1 MLTIAAKPQ
10 DSNTVLAEFEAVLW
24 VVKRLLYSSTSSLLT
39 YSMDLGIIGSLFYTE
54 TQCSSS
60 AMRWEALALLKHPR
74 IPHREGIWDVE
85 LSIRLAQRIVE
96 VGEELIYKIKQER
109 EREGKLDIKSGLKSE
124 EDQVEFPSWALRKV
138 KLALQYPVDFKA
150 PKMDSSDKRALGLL
164 VSPRRARGV

>member
-1 MLTIAAKPQ
+1 M
-10 DSNTVLAEFEAVLW
+10 
-24 VVKRLLYSSTSSLLT
+24 
-39 YSMDLGIIGSLFYTE
+39 
-54 TQCSSS
+54 
-60 AMRWEALALLKHPR
+60 
-74 IPHREGIWDVE
+74 E